1 MDWQQHLDIAATR
14 KRIDS
19 ALDDALRLSRANALP
34 LPGLGTFYDA
44 LRHALKGGGKRVRPT
59 LTLLCAQ
66 ACHASPEQEADALR
80 AATAIELLH
89 NYTLVHDDLPAM
101 DNDTTRRGRPSVW
114 AQFGEGSAILA
125 GDFLQALAFAQ
136 IASCRQAHR
145 MLPILASAATHV
157 IHGQVGDID
166 AAHTPASQWT
176 RALLNS
182 VYFCKTASLIRA
194 ACGLGAVAADA
205 SDELCE
211 TFMRFGA
218 ALGIAFQYQDD
229 ILDAKQSPD
238 DNELNALNVFEW
250 DLDAVRQ
257 EAERYTRNALD
268 ALNAVPGDTA
278 LLSAFATSLLSR
290 AY

>member
-1 MDWQQHLDIAATR
+1 MDLQHALEATR
-14 KRIDS
+14 SRIEL
-19 ALDDALRLSRANALP
+19 ALDSALRLSREDALP
-34 LPGLGTFYDA
+34 LPGLDAFYDA

-136 IASCRQAHR
+136 IASCPQANR
-145 MLPILASAATHV
+145 MLPLLTSAATLV
-157 IHGQVGDID
+157 IHGQVGDLE
-166 AAHTPASQWT
+166 ATRLPPEQWS
-176 RALLNS
+176 RDLLYN
-182 VYFCKTASLIRA
+182 VYLGKTASLIRT
-194 ACGLGAVAADA
+194 ACGLGATAADA

-211 TFMRFGA
+211 TFMRFGT
-218 ALGIAFQYQDD
+218 ALGLAFQYQDD
-229 ILDAKQSPD
+229 LLDAEQSPD
-238 DNELNALNVFEW
+238 DNELNALAVFGKSP
-250 DLDAVRQ
+250 DAVRQ

-268 ALNAVPGDTA
+268 ALNAVPGDTS